1 MRLKNLT
8 LIVISGL
15 SGSGKSN
22 AIKCFEDQGFF
33 CIDNL
38 PPVLLPKLT
47 ELCNQPNQN
56 VTRIAL
62 GIDIRER
69 EFLGEFLKIYE
80 ELKEEGYQIE
90 LLFFEARDEIL
101 VRRFSETRRVHPLG
115 IGKPVLEGISL
126 ERAILA
132 DLRKKADR
140 IIDTSDLNVHQLKE
154 MITLFYFKGEQAKKI
169 QISLVSFGYKHGIP
183 YDAELLFDV
192 RFLPNPNFVNDL
204 KNKTGL
210 NQEVLQYISKF
221 PETFSFIERLVQFL
235 DFVIP
240 QYEKEGKSYLTIGIG
255 CTGGK
260 HRSVAIVNMMME
272 YFQKK
277 GYLHTVRHRD
287 IDL

>member
-1 MRLKNLT
+1 MKNLKFV
-8 LIVISGL
+8 IISGL
-15 SGSGKSN
+15 SGSGKSY

-38 PPVLLPKLT
+38 PPILLPKLA
-47 ELCNQPNQN
+47 ELCVQPNQN
-56 VTRIAL
+56 ITKVAL

-69 EFLGEFLKIYE
+69 AFLGELFQIVD
-80 ELKEEGYQIE
+80 ELKEEGYQME
-90 LLFFEARDEIL
+90 LFFFEARNEIL
-101 VRRFSETRRVHPLG
+101 VRRFSETRRVHPLAEKKT
-115 IGKPVLEGISL
+115 ILDGISL
-126 ERAILA
+126 EREILGE
-132 DLRKKADR
+132 LRKKADHV
-140 IIDTSDLNVHQLKE
+140 IDTSDFNVHQLKE
-154 MITLFYFKGEQAKKI
+154 VIHHLYFKGQETKKI
-169 QISLVSFGYKHGIP
+169 QISLISFGYKYGIP

-204 KNKTGL
+204 KPKTGL
-210 NQEVLQYISKF
+210 SPEVIHYISQFK
-221 PETFSFIERLVQFL
+221 ETFSFLEKLEQFL

-255 CTGGK
+255 CTGGR
-260 HRSVAIVNMMME
+260 HRSVAIVNMMVD

>member
-1 MRLKNLT
+1 MKSLKFV
-8 LIVISGL
+8 VISGL
-15 SGSGKSN
+15 SGSGKSH

-38 PPVLLPKLT
+38 PPILLPKLA
-47 ELCNQPNQN
+47 ELCVQPNQN
-56 VTRIAL
+56 ITKVAL

-69 EFLGEFLKIYE
+69 AFLGEFFKIYA
-80 ELKEEGYQIE
+80 ELNEEGYKME

-115 IGKPVLEGISL
+115 ERNTIIDGISL
-126 ERAILA
+126 EKEILREV
-132 DLRKKADR
+132 RKKADR
-140 IIDTSDLNVHQLKE
+140 IIDTSDLNVHQLRDL
-154 MITLFYFKGEQAKKI
+154 IHLFYFKGQESKKV
-169 QISLVSFGYKHGIP
+169 QISLISFGYKYGIP

-210 NQEVLQYISKF
+210 NLEVSQYLSRF
-221 PETFSFIERLVQFL
+221 PVTISFIEKLFQFL
-235 DFVIP
+235 DFVVP
-240 QYEKEGKSYLTIGIG
+240 QYEKEGKAYLTIGVG

-260 HRSVAIVNMMME
+260 HRSAAIVNMMMD

-277 GYLHTVRHRD
+277 GYLYTVRHRD

>member
-1 MRLKNLT
+1 MKNLT
-8 LIVISGL
+8 LVVISGL

-47 ELCNQPNQN
+47 ELFNQPNQN
-56 VTRIAL
+56 ISRIAL

-80 ELKEEGYQIE
+80 ELKTEGYQIE

-115 IGKPVLEGISL
+115 IGKTVLEGITL
-126 ERAILA
+126 EREVLSG
-132 DLRKKADR
+132 LRGIADR

-154 MITLFYFKGEQAKKI
+154 MISLFYFKEGPAKKI
-169 QISLVSFGYKHGIP
+169 QISLVSFGFKHGIP

-192 RFLPNPNFVNDL
+192 RFLPNPNFVNEL

>member
-1 MRLKNLT
+1 MKNLKFV
-8 LIVISGL
+8 VISGL
-15 SGSGKSN
+15 SGSGKSH

-38 PPVLLPKLT
+38 PPVLLPKLA
-47 ELCNQPNQN
+47 ELCVQPNQN
-56 VTRIAL
+56 ITKVAL

-69 EFLGEFLKIYE
+69 SFLGEFFKIYE
-80 ELKEEGYQIE
+80 ELENEGYIMA
-90 LLFFEARDEIL
+90 LLFLEARDEIL
-101 VRRFSETRRVHPLG
+101 VRRFSETRRVHPLAETNSVLDG
-115 IGKPVLEGISL
+115 IRLEK
-126 ERAILA
+126 EILGE
-132 DLRKKADR
+132 LRKKADR
-140 IIDTSDLNVHQLKE
+140 VIDTSDLNVHQLRE
-154 MITLFYFKGEQAKKI
+154 LIHLFYFKGQETKKI
-169 QISLVSFGYKHGIP
+169 QISLISFGYKYGIP

-210 NQEVLQYISKF
+210 NPEIVQYLSRF
-221 PETFSFIERLVQFL
+221 QETFSFIEKLVQFL

-260 HRSVAIVNMMME
+260 HRSVAIVSMMME

-287 IDL
+287 IDI

>member
-1 MRLKNLT
+1 MKSLKFV
-8 LIVISGL
+8 VISGL
-15 SGSGKSN
+15 SGSGKSH

-38 PPVLLPKLT
+38 PPILLPKLA
-47 ELCNQPNQN
+47 ELCVQPNQN
-56 VTRIAL
+56 ITKVAL

-69 EFLGEFLKIYE
+69 AFLGEFFKIYA
-80 ELKEEGYQIE
+80 ELEEEGYKME

-101 VRRFSETRRVHPLG
+101 VRRFSETRRVHPLAERST
-115 IGKPVLEGISL
+115 IIDGISL
-126 ERAILA
+126 EKEILGE
-132 DLRKKADR
+132 LRKKADR
-140 IIDTSDLNVHQLKE
+140 IIDTSDLNVHQLRDL
-154 MITLFYFKGEQAKKI
+154 IHLFYFKGQETKKI
-169 QISLVSFGYKHGIP
+169 QISLISFGYKYGIP

-210 NQEVLQYISKF
+210 NPAVVQYISRF
-221 PETFSFIERLVQFL
+221 PETIAFIEKFFQFL

-240 QYEKEGKSYLTIGIG
+240 QYEKEGKSYLTIGVG

-260 HRSVAIVNMMME
+260 HRSVAIVNMMID

>member
-1 MRLKNLT
+1 M
-8 LIVISGL
+8 ISGL
-15 SGSGKSN
+15 SGSGKSH

-38 PPVLLPKLT
+38 PPILLPKLT

-56 VTRIAL
+56 ISRIAL

-69 EFLGEFLKIYE
+69 SFLGEFLKIYE
-80 ELKEEGYQIE
+80 ELKGEGYQIE

-101 VRRFSETRRVHPLG
+101 VRRFSETRRIHPLAT
-115 IGKPVLEGISL
+115 GKPILEGISL
-126 ERAILA
+126 EREVLA

-154 MITLFYFKGEQAKKI
+154 MIALYYFRGETAKKI
-169 QISLVSFGYKHGIP
+169 QISLLSFGYKHGIP

-192 RFLPNPNFVNDL
+192 RFLPNPNFVNEL
-204 KNKTGL
+204 KDKTGL
-210 NQEVLQYISKF
+210 HPEVLQYISKF
-221 PETFSFIERLVQFL
+221 PETFAFIDKLIEFL
-235 DFVIP
+235 DFLIP
-240 QYEKEGKSYLTIGIG
+240 QYEKERKSYLTIGIG

-260 HRSVAIVNMMME
+260 HRSVAIVTMLME
-272 YFQKK
+272 FFQKK
-277 GYLHTVRHRD
+277 GYLHTIRHRD

>member
-1 MRLKNLT
+1 MKNLT
-8 LIVISGL
+8 LVVISGL

-47 ELCNQPNQN
+47 ELFNQPNQN
-56 VTRIAL
+56 INRIAL

-69 EFLGEFLKIYE
+69 EFLGEFLKVYE
-80 ELKEEGYQIE
+80 GLKEEGYRIE

-115 IGKPVLEGISL
+115 IGKAVLEGISL

-154 MITLFYFKGEQAKKI
+154 MITLFYFKGGPTKKI

-192 RFLPNPNFVNDL
+192 RFLPNPNFVNEL
-204 KNKTGL
+204 KSKTGL